1 MNEEDRIV
9 AVASVSDRISRW
21 LLEFWWALGWSDVQ
35 DGYTSALPEMVAAV
49 AEAQTEAA
57 GYGAQWANSEAPGGT
72 VKVRPD
78 AFAGWA
84 SDGRPMESLL
94 VQPMIQAFT
103 AASRGAPAPVA
114 LQFGADS
121 LERIAQTQ
129 VEDVARAGEQ
139 VVIGANTRVRGYLR
153 MVEPKACGRCVIL
166 AGRFYRWN
174 QGFDR
179 HPSCRCTH
187 KPVTGGWTDA
197 GQDPKQLFD
206 SMSRADQDR
215 AFTKAGAE
223 AIRLGADPAKVINA
237 RRGMNTATSASGR
250 ELLTRRDVLGQ
261 QLFTTTV
268 GTGQSRAAR
277 RKAPVRLMPE
287 SLLEIAKDRADA
299 IRLLHLH
306 GYIAA

>member
-1 MNEEDRIV
+1 MNEQDRIV
-9 AVASVSDRISRW
+9 AVASVSDRIIRW
-21 LLEFWWALGWSDVQ
+21 LLELWWSMSWVDLQGDYS
-35 DGYTSALPEMVAAV
+35 SALPEMVDQMGR
-49 AEAQTEAA
+49 AQTEAA
-57 GYGAQWANSEAPGGT
+57 GYGAQWANDSAPGT
-72 VKVRPD
+72 VSVKPD

-84 SDGRPMESLL
+84 SDGRSMASLL
-94 VQPMIQAFT
+94 IQPAIQAFT
-103 AASRGAPAPVA
+103 AATRGAQPSVA

-121 LERIAQTQ
+121 LSRIAQTQ

-139 VVIGANTRVRGYLR
+139 VVIGANTRIRGYLR

-174 QGFDR
+174 EGFDR

-237 RRGMNTATSASGR
+237 RRGMNTATSGR
-250 ELLTRRDVLGQ
+250 LTRKDILGQ
-261 QLFTTTV
+261 RVFTTV
-268 GTGQSRAAR
+268 EGTGKTRAE
-277 RKAPVRLMPE
+277 RKRAPVRLMPE
-287 SLLEIAKDRADA
+287 SIIELATDRADA
-299 IRLLHLH
+299 IRLLQVH
-306 GYIAA
+306 GYLN